1 MSLKQIVDEIKQLS
15 ADELEELGF
24 ELDKARLMRLS
35 HEMAARWAGK
45 TFDVRV
51 FTDASGL
58 PDLFAEDFRIKSK
71 AVSNFLDSRSLDLW

>member
-1 MSLKQIVDEIKQLS
+1 MSLEQIVDEIKQLS

-45 TFDVRV
+45 TFDSR
-51 FTDASGL
+51 L
-58 PDLFAEDFRIKSK
+58 PSELPKPSSPFDELIHHPKS
-71 AVSNFLDSRSLDLW
+71 